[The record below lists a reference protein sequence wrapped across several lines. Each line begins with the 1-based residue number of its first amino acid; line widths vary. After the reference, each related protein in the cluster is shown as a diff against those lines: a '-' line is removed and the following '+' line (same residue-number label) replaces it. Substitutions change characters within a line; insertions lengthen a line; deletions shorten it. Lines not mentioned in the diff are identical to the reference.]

1 MVLHVDGG
9 PHDTVR
15 CYFTTFSHELPVF
28 PYEGRRC
35 SNYYVTGYERAGHA
49 VRKLHTNSGLMH
61 PSAST
66 SNDEKNNYSGG
77 NNWISCLLRASACTF
92 QSCTSL
98 YELASYGTPPLGVS
112 RVY

>member
-49 VRKLHTNSGLMH
+49 VRKLHTNSGLIH
-61 PSAST
+61 PPAISIN
-66 SNDEKNNYSGG
+66 NDEKSKDGG
-77 NNWISCLLRASACTF
+77 YLDLTATVMANVTIRDR
-92 QSCTSL
+92 
-98 YELASYGTPPLGVS
+98 TP
-112 RVY
+112 